1 MILRLSLTLPGYQAF
16 QQSCIII
23 YMYHDDHSDTC
34 IIYMCF
40 MFLKLEQ
47 LNFFR
52 EYISGFIKTI
62 INLLKHY
69 YIDLFGVK

>member
-1 MILRLSLTLPGYQAF
+1 
-16 QQSCIII
+16 
-23 YMYHDDHSDTC
+23 MYHDDHSDTC
-34 IIYMCF
+34 IIYMCS
-40 MFLKLEQ
+40 MLLKLEQ

>member
-1 MILRLSLTLPGYQAF
+1 MIIHA
-16 QQSCIII
+16 
-23 YMYHDDHSDTC
+23 DTC
-34 IIYMCF
+34 ITCIYMCS
-40 MFLKLEQ
+40 MLLKLEQ